1 VVIMLGPDPQ
11 GEGNGPLDDRDA
23 SPQPRQPVS
32 DHLCAGEVGRGR
44 GSVPVQYHQFDIS
57 DEDGPTGPDV
67 PRAHNG
73 LVSVVD
79 GVIVVM
85 TGIHTGDVDV
95 TVTLHPA
102 EPAPDEGDWQ
112 DIVEISA
119 HSASGELMVRGMMDD
134 LVEELPVLS
143 FDGPGTYLL
152 RVHARGR
159 HTAPDLAPDQ
169 VTEWYLVQVWP
180 APAQDVDALRPTTHS
195 TVSTTGTP
203 ARPNGPYSVAGIP
216 SSG

>member
-1 VVIMLGPDPQ
+1 M
-11 GEGNGPLDDRDA
+11 
-23 SPQPRQPVS
+23 
-32 DHLCAGEVGRGR
+32 
-44 GSVPVQYHQFDIS
+44 
-57 DEDGPTGPDV
+57 
-67 PRAHNG
+67 
-73 LVSVVD
+73 SVVD

>member
-1 VVIMLGPDPQ
+1 M
-11 GEGNGPLDDRDA
+11 
-23 SPQPRQPVS
+23 
-32 DHLCAGEVGRGR
+32 
-44 GSVPVQYHQFDIS
+44 
-57 DEDGPTGPDV
+57 
-67 PRAHNG
+67 
-73 LVSVVD
+73 
-79 GVIVVM
+79 
-85 TGIHTGDVDV
+85 
-95 TVTLHPA
+95 
-102 EPAPDEGDWQ
+102 
-112 DIVEISA
+112 EISA

-159 HTAPDLAPDQ
+159 YTAPDLAPDQ

-180 APAQDVDALRPTTHS
+180 APAQDVYALRPTTHS